1 MNRRRKFVVVLGC
14 ASLMPGF
21 GFGQAKKSPATIGFL
36 SSGSRGPGRN
46 VAAFKEGMLELGRKE
61 GVDYVLEERYAD
73 GRLDRL
79 VAFAQELAARKP
91 ALIVAAPGRAAAVAS
106 KAAPAIPIV
115 QATGDSPVFH
125 GIAKSLAQPGGMV
138 TGLTSIP
145 GELADKFIELLLAAS
160 PGLKRIGVLVDST
173 SPDLRRLQEQTR
185 RSVEHYKVELRMVAA
200 AKAEDF
206 EGALA
211 RLAKEG
217 VEGLVIRP
225 SGWFNAERQRIIKI
239 ALANRWPVV
248 APNMAY
254 VEEGALLSYGV
265 DNLALFRRAA
275 YYVDRI
281 LKGSKPG
288 DLPIEQPTVFELA
301 VNLTTA
307 KLLGI
312 SVPPEIMVRATR
324 VIK

>member
-1 MNRRRKFVVVLGC
+1 
-14 ASLMPGF
+14 
-21 GFGQAKKSPATIGFL
+21 
-36 SSGSRGPGRN
+36 
-46 VAAFKEGMLELGRKE
+46 MLELGRRE

-79 VAFAQELAARKP
+79 ASFAQELAAKKP
-91 ALIVAAPGRAAAVAS
+91 ALIVAAPGRAAAVMS

-115 QATGDSPVFH
+115 QATGDSAVFH

-160 PGLKRIGVLVDST
+160 PGLKRVGLLVDAT
-173 SPDLRRLQEQTR
+173 SPDLRRLEEQTR
-185 RSVEHYKVELRMVAA
+185 RAVEHYKVELRMAEA

-206 EGALA
+206 EGALS

-225 SGWFNAERQRIIKI
+225 SGWFNAERQRIIKL
-239 ALANRWPVV
+239 ALAHRWPVV

-265 DNLALFRRAA
+265 DNIALFRRSA

-281 LKGSKPG
+281 LKGAKPS

-301 VNLTTA
+301 VNLKTA

-312 SVPPEIMVRATR
+312 NVPPEIMVRATQ